1 MKIITSLEDTIDF
14 EENQTGVALGNFD
27 GLHIGHQALIVNLVE
42 ICKKNN
48 LKSVVYTF
56 RNHPKSLTDK
66 NHQFK
71 KIFPSEKKFNL
82 LRELGIDYICYIEFN
97 EEQRKLMPEQ
107 FIKKILKNKLNM
119 GHAVVGFDYRFGY
132 GAQGDIHLLK
142 ELREKY
148 SYGLT
153 VIEAVK
159 IQDEVIS
166 STSIRNLIRE
176 GNFQKANLF
185 LGRHHSISG
194 TVIKGKSLGKK
205 FGIPTA
211 NISVEPDL
219 ILPSYGV
226 YFTKCIVEDT
236 IYYSITNIGN
246 NPTVEGN
253 KNTVNIETHILDFNK
268 DIYGK
273 KIEIF
278 FYQKCRSEKKYSCID
293 SLFRQVNQDIASAKK
308 FFGI

>member
-14 EENQTGVALGNFD
+14 EKNQTGVALGNFD
-27 GLHIGHQALIVNLVE
+27 GLHIGHQTLIVNLVE
-42 ICKKNN
+42 ICKKKQ

-71 KIFPSEKKFNL
+71 KIFSSEKKFNL
-82 LRELGIDYICYIEFN
+82 LRELGVDYICYIEFN
-97 EEQRKLMPEQ
+97 EEQRTLMPEQ
-107 FIKKILKNKLNM
+107 FIQKILKEKLNM

-142 ELREKY
+142 EFQEKY

-153 VIEAVK
+153 VIEPVK

-166 STSIRNLIRE
+166 STSIRNFIRE

-194 TVIKGKSLGKK
+194 TVIKGKGLGKK

-211 NISVEPDL
+211 NISVESDL

-226 YFTKCIVEDT
+226 YFTKCIVENT
-236 IYYSITNIGN
+236 IYCGITNVGN
-246 NPTVEGN
+246 NPTVAGN
-253 KNTVNIETHILDFNK
+253 ENAVNIETHIFDFDK

-273 KIEIF
+273 EIEIF
-278 FYQKCRSEKKYSCID
+278 FYQKCRDEKKYSSVD
-293 SLFRQVNQDIASAKK
+293 SLVKQVKQDMVSAKK
-308 FFGI
+308 FFGL